1 MDLSKTTAKEE
12 NGKKYLETPSVEVE
26 YEENLI
32 QEKEMLEMHL
42 VSSQQ
47 RLDVIEEKL
56 LKFNK

>member
-42 VSSQQ
+42 VSSQAKTRCYRRETIKIQ
-47 RLDVIEEKL
+47 
-56 LKFNK
+56 